1 MGTDRNANLCR
12 KRTGNTYSHSD
23 DGEEIA
29 ERKKLLNASI
39 SSEWEITQGK
49 LKSLLYAYTLGN
61 QLKTEK
67 ELHMESNKR
76 WVAET
81 INDGKAE
88 YISFIDIVGGKLKV
102 ELTDDVSK
110 AVKYKAEFRAD
121 DDSQYVNA
129 QLRRKGTSSLKNSI
143 GNKVFHS
150 RLLTPKEAI
159 A

>member
-1 MGTDRNANLCR
+1 
-12 KRTGNTYSHSD
+12 
-23 DGEEIA
+23 
-29 ERKKLLNASI
+29 
-39 SSEWEITQGK
+39 
-49 LKSLLYAYTLGN
+49 
-61 QLKTEK
+61 
-67 ELHMESNKR
+67 MESNKR